1 MASIA
6 TRDAY
11 GEALAELGAVNE
23 NIVVLEA
30 DLSKSTKTSDFK
42 KVYPERFFNM
52 GIAEQNMIGTAA
64 GFAAAGKT
72 PFASTFAVF
81 AAGRAYDQIR
91 NSIAYPNLNVKIA
104 ATHAGLT
111 VGEDGGSHQML
122 EDIALMRALPNM
134 TVIVPADGIETKQ
147 VIKAAAE
154 LEGPVYIRLGRPKV
168 PVLFG
173 DDYKFEI
180 GKGVVL
186 KEGTDVTLIGT
197 GIMVS
202 KAMEAA
208 ELLAA
213 EGISA
218 AVVNISTIKPL
229 DAELIIAQA
238 QKTGAVVTCEEHT
251 ICGGLGSAVAEVLVE
266 NCPVPMARVGVEDK
280 FGESGLPDEL
290 LEKYYNLLATF
301 CRQKV
306 AQKPHGDKFSGSSL
320 IVGKTDASAL
330 LLREKVSVF

>member
-1 MASIA
+1 MANIA

-11 GEALAELGAVNE
+11 GEALAELGAINDKV
-23 NIVVLEA
+23 VVLDA
-30 DLSKSTKTSDFK
+30 DLSKSTKTNDFK
-42 KVYPERFFNM
+42 KVYPERFFNL
-52 GIAEQNMIGTAA
+52 GIAEQNLLGTAA
-64 GFAAAGKT
+64 GFAAAGKI
-72 PFASTFAVF
+72 PFASSFAVF
-81 AAGRAYDQIR
+81 AVGRAYDQIR

-122 EDIALMRALPNM
+122 EDIALMRAVPNM
-134 TVIVPADGIETKQ
+134 TVIVPADGVETKQ
-147 VIKAAAE
+147 VVMAAAE
-154 LEGPVYIRLGRPKV
+154 HQGPVYIRLGRPKV
-168 PVLFG
+168 PVLIG
-173 DDYKFEI
+173 DDYKLEI

-186 KEGTDVTLIGT
+186 KEGTDVTLVGT

-213 EGISA
+213 DGISA

-229 DAELIIAQA
+229 DNALITEMA
-238 QKTGAVVTCEEHT
+238 QKTGAVVTAEEHN
-251 ICGGLGSAVAEVLVE
+251 IYGGLGSAVAEVLVE

-290 LEKYYNLLATF
+290 LEKYGLTAANIAA
-301 CRQKV
+301 KAKAV
-306 AQKPHGDKFSGSSL
+306 IAKK
-320 IVGKTDASAL
+320 
-330 LLREKVSVF
+330 

>member
-42 KVYPERFFNM
+42 KVYPERHFNM
-52 GIAEQNMIGTAA
+52 GIAEQNMLGVAA
-64 GFAAAGKT
+64 GFAAAGKI
-72 PFASTFAVF
+72 PFASSFAVF
-81 AAGRAYDQIR
+81 ATGRAYDQIR

-147 VIKAAAE
+147 AIKAAAE
-154 LEGPVYIRLGRPKV
+154 YEGPVYIRMGRPKV
-168 PVLFG
+168 PVLF
-173 DDYKFEI
+173 DDNYTFEI

-186 KEGTDVTLIGT
+186 KEGTDVTLVGT

-202 KAMEAA
+202 KAVEAA

-229 DAELIIAQA
+229 DAELIVAQA
-238 QKTGAVVTCEEHT
+238 QKTGAIVTCEEHN
-251 ICGGLGSAVAEVLVE
+251 IYGGLGSAVAEVLVE
-266 NCPVPMARVGVEDK
+266 NCPVPMARVGVADK

-290 LEKYYNLLATF
+290 LEKYGLTAANIA
-301 CRQKV
+301 
-306 AQKPHGDKFSGSSL
+306 AQAKAVIARK
-320 IVGKTDASAL
+320 
-330 LLREKVSVF
+330 

>member
-1 MASIA
+1 MANIA

-11 GEALAELGAVNE
+11 GEALAELGAINDKV
-23 NIVVLEA
+23 VVLDA
-30 DLSKSTKTSDFK
+30 DLSKSTKTNDFK
-42 KVYPERFFNM
+42 KVYPERFFNL
-52 GIAEQNMIGTAA
+52 GIAEQNLLGTAV
-64 GFAAAGKT
+64 GFAAAGKI
-72 PFASTFAVF
+72 PFASSFAVF
-81 AAGRAYDQIR
+81 AVGRAYDQIR

-122 EDIALMRALPNM
+122 EDIALMRAVPNM
-134 TVIVPADGIETKQ
+134 TVIVPADGVETKQ
-147 VIKAAAE
+147 VVMAAAE
-154 LEGPVYIRLGRPKV
+154 HQGPVYIRLGRPKV
-168 PVLFG
+168 PVLLG

-186 KEGTDVTLIGT
+186 KEGTDVTLVGT

-213 EGISA
+213 DGISA

-229 DAELIIAQA
+229 DNALITEMA
-238 QKTGAVVTCEEHT
+238 QKTGAVVTAEEHN
-251 ICGGLGSAVAEVLVE
+251 IYGGLGSAVAEVLVE
-266 NCPVPMARVGVEDK
+266 TCPVPMARVGVEDK

-290 LEKYYNLLATF
+290 LEKYGLTAANIAA
-301 CRQKV
+301 K
-306 AQKPHGDKFSGSSL
+306 AKAIIAK
-320 IVGKTDASAL
+320 K
-330 LLREKVSVF
+330 